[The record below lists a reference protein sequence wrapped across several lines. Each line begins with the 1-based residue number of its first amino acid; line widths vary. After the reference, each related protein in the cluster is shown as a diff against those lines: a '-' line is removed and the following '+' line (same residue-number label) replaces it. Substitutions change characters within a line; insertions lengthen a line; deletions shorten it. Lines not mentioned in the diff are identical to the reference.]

1 MNHFWK
7 TVSIVTVLSV
17 GAIFAGCSVINRS
30 AGSGT
35 NVVPKTDP
43 VTAKTGTAIGDTAPN
58 FQLASIGG
66 APISLAD
73 LRGQPAVL
81 VFWTAW
87 CPVCKEE
94 APQFNQLAAQYEP
107 RGVRVLGI
115 NIQDSLA
122 RTESGIK
129 DFGIRYAV
137 VRDADAA
144 VARLYKVTGTPT
156 IVFLDRQGNV
166 RYFGNELP
174 SDYPALLDALIQ
186 TRPTAQQDL

>member
-7 TVSIVTVLSV
+7 TVSIATALSV
-17 GAIFAGCSVINRS
+17 GIIVAGCSVTNRS
-30 AGSGT
+30 SGKVT

-58 FQLASIGG
+58 FQLASIDG

-156 IVFLDRQGNV
+156 IVFLDRQGTV

>member
-1 MNHFWK
+1 MEGNLD
-7 TVSIVTVLSV
+7 TTLLSV
-17 GAIFAGCSVINRS
+17 GIIFTGCSVTNKS
-30 AGSGT
+30 AGKGT

-66 APISLAD
+66 ASISLAD

-156 IVFLDRQGNV
+156 IVILDRQGTV

-174 SDYPALLDALIQ
+174 TDYPTRLDALIQ
-186 TRPTAQQDL
+186 TESTAQ

>member
-1 MNHFWK
+1 MNRFWK
-7 TVSIVTVLSV
+7 TVSIVTLLSV
-17 GAIFAGCSVINRS
+17 GAIFTGWAVTNRS
-30 AGSGT
+30 PGKGAE
-35 NVVPKTDP
+35 VVSKTSRP
-43 VTAKTGTAIGDTAPN
+43 TAKVGTAIGDTAPD

-94 APQFNQLAAQYEP
+94 APHFNKLAAQYETL
-107 RGVRVLGI
+107 GVRVLGI

-137 VRDADAA
+137 VRDADAG

-156 IVFLDRQGNV
+156 ILFLDRQGIV

-174 SDYPALLDALIQ
+174 ADYPARLDALIQ
-186 TRPTAQQDL
+186 EGSAAQ

>member
-1 MNHFWK
+1 MNRFWK
-7 TVSIVTVLSV
+7 AISIATLLSV
-17 GAIFAGCSVINRS
+17 GIIFTGCSVINRS
-30 AGSGT
+30 AGKGT

-94 APQFNQLAAQYEP
+94 APQFNQLAAHYEP

-137 VRDADAA
+137 VRDADAS

-156 IVFLDRQGNV
+156 IVILDRQSTV

-174 SDYPALLDALIQ
+174 FDYPARLDALIQ
-186 TRPTAQQDL
+186 TGSTAQ

>member
-1 MNHFWK
+1 MNRFWK
-7 TVSIVTVLSV
+7 TASVLTLLSV
-17 GAIFAGCSVINRS
+17 GAIFIGWAV
-30 AGSGT
+30 T
-35 NVVPKTDP
+35 NKSPGKGAEVVSKTSRA
-43 VTAKTGTAIGDTAPN
+43 TANVGTAIGDTAPD

-73 LRGQPAVL
+73 LRGRPAVL

-87 CPVCKEE
+87 CPVCREE
-94 APQFNQLAAQYEP
+94 APHFNELAAQYESL
-107 RGVRVLGI
+107 GVRVLGI

-137 VRDADAA
+137 VRDADAG
-144 VARLYKVTGTPT
+144 VARLYKVSGTPT
-156 IVFLDRQGNV
+156 IVFLDRQGTV

-174 SDYPALLDALIQ
+174 ADYPARLDALIKESS
-186 TRPTAQQDL
+186 AV

>member
-1 MNHFWK
+1 MNRFWK
-7 TVSIVTVLSV
+7 TVSIVTLLSV
-17 GAIFAGCSVINRS
+17 GAIFTGWAVTNRS
-30 AGSGT
+30 PGKGAE
-35 NVVPKTDP
+35 VVSKTSRP
-43 VTAKTGTAIGDTAPN
+43 TAKVGTAIGDTAPD

-94 APQFNQLAAQYEP
+94 APHFNKLAAQYETL
-107 RGVRVLGI
+107 GVRVLGI

-156 IVFLDRQGNV
+156 IVILDRQSTV

-174 SDYPALLDALIQ
+174 FDYPARLDALIQ
-186 TRPTAQQDL
+186 TGSTAQ

>member
-1 MNHFWK
+1 MNRFWK
-7 TVSIVTVLSV
+7 AISIATLLSV
-17 GAIFAGCSVINRS
+17 GIIFTGCSVTNKS
-30 AGSGT
+30 AGKGM

-156 IVFLDRQGNV
+156 IVILDRQSTV

-174 SDYPALLDALIQ
+174 ADYAARLEALVQ
-186 TRPTAQQDL
+186 EGPSAQ

>member
-1 MNHFWK
+1 MNRFWK
-7 TVSIVTVLSV
+7 AISIATLLLV
-17 GAIFAGCSVINRS
+17 GIVVAGCSSNKKS
-30 AGSGT
+30 SGDAA
-35 NVVPKTDP
+35 NVTSKPNQAA
-43 VTAKTGTAIGDTAPN
+43 AKTGNAIGDTAPD
-58 FQLASIGG
+58 FHLASIGG

-94 APQFNQLAAQYEP
+94 APHFNQLAAQYEP
-107 RGVRVLGI
+107 LGVRVLGI

-129 DFGIRYAV
+129 DFGIRYTI
-137 VRDADAA
+137 VRDADAG

-156 IVFLDRQGNV
+156 IVFLDRQSTV

-174 SDYPALLDALIQ
+174 AAYPARLDALLKEESS
-186 TRPTAQQDL
+186 AQ

>member
-1 MNHFWK
+1 MNRFWK
-7 TVSIVTVLSV
+7 AISIATLLSV
-17 GAIFAGCSVINRS
+17 GIIFAGCSSNKKS
-30 AGSGT
+30 SGDAANVTST
-35 NVVPKTDP
+35 NNPA
-43 VTAKTGTAIGDTAPN
+43 TAKTGTAIGDTAPD

-66 APISLAD
+66 ASISLAD

-94 APQFNQLAAQYEP
+94 APHFNQLAAQYEP
-107 RGVRVLGI
+107 LGVRVLGI

-137 VRDADAA
+137 VRDADAG
-144 VARLYKVTGTPT
+144 VARLYRVTGTPT
-156 IVFLDRQGNV
+156 IVFL
-166 RYFGNELP
+166 
-174 SDYPALLDALIQ
+174 
-186 TRPTAQQDL
+186 

>member
-1 MNHFWK
+1 M
-7 TVSIVTVLSV
+7 
-17 GAIFAGCSVINRS
+17 
-30 AGSGT
+30 
-35 NVVPKTDP
+35 
-43 VTAKTGTAIGDTAPN
+43 
-58 FQLASIGG
+58 
-66 APISLAD
+66 
-73 LRGQPAVL
+73 L

-137 VRDADAA
+137 VRDADAG

-156 IVFLDRQGNV
+156 IVFLDRQGTV

-174 SDYPALLDALIQ
+174 SDYPHDEALAWLERAY
-186 TRPTAQQDL
+186 AQRRQGMVFLKVEPKWNNLRSDPRSGFAEARRTSPLARRRLPPG

>member
-1 MNHFWK
+1 MNRFGK
-7 TVSIVTVLSV
+7 AISIVTLLSV
-17 GAIFAGCSVINRS
+17 GAIFTGCSVINRS
-30 AGSGT
+30 AGKGA
-35 NVVPKTDP
+35 NVTPKTNSAI
-43 VTAKTGTAIGDTAPN
+43 AKTGTDIGDTAPD
-58 FQLASIGG
+58 FHLASIGG

-94 APQFNQLAAQYEP
+94 APHFNELAGQYEP

-137 VRDADAA
+137 VRDADAG
-144 VARLYKVTGTPT
+144 VARRYKVTGTPT
-156 IVFLDRQGNV
+156 IVFLDRQSTV

-186 TRPTAQQDL
+186 TRPTAQ

>member
-1 MNHFWK
+1 MNRFWK
-7 TVSIVTVLSV
+7 TVSIVTLLSLGV
-17 GAIFAGCSVINRS
+17 VFTGCSSNNNS
-30 AGSGT
+30 SGDVTKVVST
-35 NVVPKTDP
+35 NNPA
-43 VTAKTGTAIGDTAPN
+43 TAKVGTAIGDRAPD

-94 APQFNQLAAQYEP
+94 APHFNQLAAQYEP
-107 RGVRVLGI
+107 LGVRVLGI

-129 DFGIRYAV
+129 DFGIRYTI
-137 VRDADAA
+137 VRDADAG

-156 IVFLDRQGNV
+156 IVFLDRQSTV

-174 SDYPALLDALIQ
+174 ADYPARLDALLKEESS
-186 TRPTAQQDL
+186 AQ

>member
-1 MNHFWK
+1 MNRFWK
-7 TVSIVTVLSV
+7 TVSIVLVLSV
-17 GAIFAGCSVINRS
+17 GAILTGWAVINRS
-30 AGSGT
+30 PGKGT

-43 VTAKTGTAIGDTAPN
+43 VTAKPGTAIGDTAPN

-66 APISLAD
+66 GPISLAD

-94 APQFNQLAAQYEP
+94 APHFNQLAAQYEP

-144 VARLYKVTGTPT
+144 VARLYNVTGTPT
-156 IVFLDRQGNV
+156 V
-166 RYFGNELP
+166 
-174 SDYPALLDALIQ
+174 
-186 TRPTAQQDL
+186 

>member
-1 MNHFWK
+1 MNRFWK
-7 TVSIVTVLSV
+7 AISIATLLSV
-17 GAIFAGCSVINRS
+17 GIIFTGCSLINRS
-30 AGSGT
+30 AGKGT

-43 VTAKTGTAIGDTAPN
+43 VTAKTGSAIGDTAPN

-66 APISLAD
+66 ASISLAD

-156 IVFLDRQGNV
+156 IVILDRRGTV

-174 SDYPALLDALIQ
+174 FDYPARLDALIQ
-186 TRPTAQQDL
+186 TGSTAQ